1 LIDAIA
7 SYQGEAALMQND
19 FQVWKLV
26 VHPPDE
32 PGPAQDPATTAA
44 QIKPGQ
50 NPEKPF
56 NPHRHASLLCTD
68 GNNEELVRQEIEMT
82 DFLSAGEITFYAS
95 VEEHPEISTRQKVM
109 IILLSSEY

>member
-1 LIDAIA
+1 MSRDLPKIA
-7 SYQGEAALMQND
+7 ATAS
-19 FQVWKLV
+19 
-26 VHPPDE
+26 
-32 PGPAQDPATTAA
+32 AQF
-44 QIKPGQ
+44 KPGQ

-82 DFLSAGEITFYAS
+82 DFLPAGEITFYAS
-95 VEEHPEISTRQKVM
+95 VEEHPDISTRQKVM